1 MGPIK
6 CRPYI
11 WKGQYT
17 RRHATVQEED
27 AYMECVVSKSDMTE
41 LRKTYITGF
50 CVIWKENNRGPQT
63 R

>member
-1 MGPIK
+1 
-6 CRPYI
+6 
-11 WKGQYT
+11 
-17 RRHATVQEED
+17 
-27 AYMECVVSKSDMTE
+27 MECVVSKSDMTE